1 MAVKWLFP
9 LLLLVTSACATA
21 RAQPIIRVALLA
33 PFEGRYREVGYE
45 ALYAARLALQAAP
58 SAGVDVELLP
68 IDDGGT
74 VESAA
79 DRARALAADSRV
91 QVVVALGYAASSG
104 EAQQALGD
112 LPIVV
117 AGDWG
122 ARPQN
127 PATFIL
133 ASRELAARLTVP
145 PAVEVTEAAG
155 LDAPLTCGQVCALA
169 QFPLLREDLSNVTI
183 ISSGLLPDS
192 DFEERYRASDQFTPE
207 PRLLAALTYDAASI
221 ALEAALAGNGSRAS
235 VQRALAE
242 MTHTGLNGSICFE
255 DGYWLD
261 APLHTY
267 EYNANR
273 ELVPQN

>member
-9 LLLLVTSACATA
+9 LLLLVMSACTAA

-45 ALYAARLALQAAP
+45 ALYAARLALQDVP
-58 SAGVDVELLP
+58 SMGLDVELLP

-79 DRARALAADSRV
+79 DRAHALAADNRV
-91 QVVVALGYAASSG
+91 QVVVALGYAASSA
-104 EAQQALGD
+104 EVQQALGD
-112 LPIVV
+112 LPIIV
-117 AGDWG
+117 AGYWG
-122 ARPQN
+122 TPPQN
-127 PATFIL
+127 PTTFML
-133 ASRELAARLTVP
+133 ASRELETRLTVP
-145 PAVEVTEAAG
+145 TAVEVTEAAR

-169 QFPLLREDLSNVTI
+169 QFPLLRDDLSGVTI
-183 ISSGLLPDS
+183 VSSGLLPGS
-192 DFEERYRASDQFTPE
+192 DFEQRYLASAQFAPE
-207 PRLLAALTYDAASI
+207 PRLLAALMYDATSI
-221 ALEAALAGNGSRAS
+221 ALQAALTGSGSRAS
-235 VQRALAE
+235 VGQALAE
-242 MTHTGLNGSICFE
+242 TTYTGLNGSIRFE

-273 ELVPQN
+273 ELVPQE